1 MDMPPAGWYPD
12 PYGVPR
18 LLRWWDGATWTQH
31 THQGSAP
38 ASADPGPATSLDA
51 TRVGAQPLMAGPGA
65 LGADGFRT
73 ARPHAVP
80 QPTTVQPPVRPG
92 EITLADPTAIQA
104 VVQPGTAVAPLR
116 AQPPGAQPRPALPG
130 TGSSWPN
137 AGPGGMSSSW
147 PNGGP
152 SGTDPYAETEHGRG
166 IPPVQSDH
174 GTQVLLMN
182 GADWEAPTAPG
193 GYAGASDGYGGPGGY
208 GYDPGRRRRRL
219 LLGGLLAGGTA
230 LTLALI
236 GIVVSNLGSS
246 APPSTT
252 VAQTPTAPAT
262 TSAPS
267 PTATA
272 AATAT
277 PTAAATPT
285 VSAVPGGVTDGASGL
300 SYSLLSA
307 PWANGCPPNLSSQ
320 QTLTWTAGE
329 AAPDGQVNS
338 NGNSQNWFA
347 EACSGPL
354 TQQYQ
359 YGGVADLE
367 PVATSLVNQFD
378 GAYYGALN
386 HQRTQLASTPVS
398 VSGHPGWE
406 IKYLMTYPNA
416 ASMGL
421 AFNSEEGA
429 VLVVDEGT
437 GLPPAV
443 FFASVPYNLN
453 VAEVDALVNSLT
465 LTVPQ
470 QPGQSASPS
479 NTGGGG
485 DNGGGGGGGNNP

>member
-12 PYGVPR
+12 PYGVPG
-18 LLRWWDGATWTQH
+18 LLRWWDGVTWTQH
-31 THQGSAP
+31 THHGSAP
-38 ASADPGPATSLDA
+38 ALADPGPVTSLDA
-51 TRVGAQPLMAGPGA
+51 TRVGVQPLMAGPGSQ
-65 LGADGFRT
+65 GADGSRT
-73 ARPHAVP
+73 ALPHAVP

-92 EITLADPTAIQA
+92 EVTLADPTAFQA
-104 VVQPGTAVAPLR
+104 PVAQAGTVLGSPR
-116 AQPPGAQPRPALPG
+116 AQPPDAQPRPALPG
-130 TGSSWPN
+130 SGSSRPN

-152 SGTDPYAETEHGRG
+152 SGTDPYAETDHGHG
-166 IPPVQSDH
+166 IPPAQSDH

-182 GADWEAPTAPG
+182 GADWGAPAAPG
-193 GYAGASDGYGGPGGY
+193 GYAGASDGYGGPGSY
-208 GYDPGRRRRRL
+208 GYDRDRRRRRL

-230 LTLALI
+230 LALALI
-236 GIVVSNLGSS
+236 AIVVSNLASS

-252 VAQTPTAPAT
+252 VAQTPPAT
-262 TSAPS
+262 TSAAPS

-277 PTAAATPT
+277 PTATAAPT
-285 VSAVPGGVTDGASGL
+285 LSAVPGGVTDGTSGL

-359 YGGVADLE
+359 YNGVADLE

-386 HQRTQLASTPVS
+386 HQRTQVASTPVS
-398 VSGHPGWE
+398 FSGHPGWE
-406 IKYLMTYPNA
+406 IKYLMTYPDA

-421 AFNSEEGA
+421 TFNSEEGA
-429 VLVVDEGT
+429 VVVVDEGT

-453 VAEVDALVNSLT
+453 FAEVDALVNSLAVT
-465 LTVPQ
+465 Q

-479 NTGGGG
+479 DTGGGG
-485 DNGGGGGGGNNP
+485 DNGGGGNNP